1 MVEAAFYAL
10 WRRWFGG
17 GFKNTWLGNNRAV
30 QCVVFLASFTGLMYL
45 HTHYEWW
52 ICVLSAAFLYCQ
64 FWARGHGACFD
75 IGRGQYD
82 ETTIKRYNARWY
94 HVPCDWLLK
103 NNKYGFLYDFL
114 YMGLRYTCPMILFYA
129 LGCIPLL
136 TGSTTPLFTPWVI
149 AIGAS
154 VSPLYALCWT
164 LKERE
169 DWLFQKHWSVSGATN
184 LAEYLAGF
192 VFGLIFWV
200 GM

>member
-1 MVEAAFYAL
+1 
-10 WRRWFGG
+10 
-17 GFKNTWLGNNRAV
+17 
-30 QCVVFLASFTGLMYL
+30 
-45 HTHYEWW
+45 
-52 ICVLSAAFLYCQ
+52 
-64 FWARGHGACFD
+64 
-75 IGRGQYD
+75 
-82 ETTIKRYNARWY
+82 
-94 HVPCDWLLK
+94 
-103 NNKYGFLYDFL
+103 
-114 YMGLRYTCPMILFYA
+114 MILFYA

-136 TGSTTPLFTPWVI
+136 TGVTTPLFTPWVI

-154 VSPLYALCWT
+154 ISPLYALCWT